1 MDEEKML
8 EEARWSQ
15 FAAGLLDYINCANS
29 KFIKT
34 DYQVKFNKPTAYN
47 YELITATC
55 MEDLSPELQRVAN
68 EYKEYMKN
76 ENNKL
81 ASYFAKN

>member
-47 YELITATC
+47 YVLITATC

>member
-1 MDEEKML
+1 ML
-8 EEARWSQ
+8 Q
-15 FAAGLLDYINCANS
+15 GCLIILIVQNS

-81 ASYFAKN
+81 ASYFAKK

>member
-34 DYQVKFNKPTAYN
+34 DYQVKFN
-47 YELITATC
+47 
-55 MEDLSPELQRVAN
+55 SLQ
-68 EYKEYMKN
+68 
-76 ENNKL
+76 L
-81 ASYFAKN
+81 